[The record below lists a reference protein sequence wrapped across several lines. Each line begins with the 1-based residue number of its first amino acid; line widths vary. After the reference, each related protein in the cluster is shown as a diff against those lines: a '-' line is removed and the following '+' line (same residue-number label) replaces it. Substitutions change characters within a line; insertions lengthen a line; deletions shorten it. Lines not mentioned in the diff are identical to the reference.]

1 MSETDTATPERVT
14 LEELKRKT
22 PTELLSYAEG
32 LEIENASSL
41 RTQELLFTILKEL
54 ADNDV
59 EIVGGGVVG
68 DFVGCKNS

>member
-41 RTQELLFTILKEL
+41 RTQEWTTWQGPLLQPEVSQT
-54 ADNDV
+54 
-59 EIVGGGVVG
+59 G
-68 DFVGCKNS
+68 